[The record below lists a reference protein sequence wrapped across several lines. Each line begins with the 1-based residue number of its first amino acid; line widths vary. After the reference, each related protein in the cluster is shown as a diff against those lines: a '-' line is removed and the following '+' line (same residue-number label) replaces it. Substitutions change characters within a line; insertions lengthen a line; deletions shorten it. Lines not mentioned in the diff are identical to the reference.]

1 MNLTIGLSPCP
12 NDTFIFDAML
22 NGKIDTE
29 DLTFTY
35 QLEDVETLNR
45 LAKTGSLDISKISY
59 GALPPLLPHYR
70 VLNAGGALGRG
81 VGPVFIS
88 KKFDDTS
95 NPDLSTMVVA
105 LPGIQTTAH
114 LLFSL
119 AYPEVKNKSF
129 IPFHE
134 IEEAVLQDKVDAGVI
149 IHENRFTYQE
159 KGLNKLADLGE
170 VWEKNTGHPIPLGGI
185 VARRDYDLSLLQKIN
200 RIIYNSLAY
209 AFAHHEVLPDFVT
222 TNAQE
227 MSEKIMRNHIDLY
240 VNDFSLNLGTA
251 GRSAVWKLLEL
262 SNQINN
268 YTGGDDLEVFI
279 D

>member
-1 MNLTIGLSPCP
+1 MNLTLGLSPCP

-29 DLTFTY
+29 GLTFTY

-45 LAKTGSLDISKISY
+45 LAKSGSLDISKISY
-59 GALPPLLPHYR
+59 GALPPLLPQYR

-88 KKFDDTS
+88 KKFDATS

-105 LPGIQTTAH
+105 LPGIHTTAH

-170 VWEKNTGHPIPLGGI
+170 VWEKKTGHPIPLGGI
-185 VARRDYDLSLLQKIN
+185 VARRNYDLSFLQKIN
-200 RIIYNSLAY
+200 RVIYKSLEY
-209 AFAHHEVLPDFVT
+209 AFAHDELLPDFVKI
-222 TNAQE
+222 NAQE

-268 YTGGDDLEVFI
+268 YTRGDDLEVFI

>member
-1 MNLTIGLSPCP
+1 MNLKLGLSPCP

-29 DLTFTY
+29 GLTFTY

-70 VLNAGGALGRG
+70 VLNSGGALGRG
-81 VGPVFIS
+81 VGPIFIS
-88 KKFDDTS
+88 KKFDALS
-95 NPDLSTMVVA
+95 NPDLSTLTVA
-105 LPGIQTTAH
+105 LPGTHTTAH

-185 VARRDYDLSLLQKIN
+185 VARRNYDISLLQKIN
-200 RIIYNSLAY
+200 RIIYNSLVY
-209 AFAHHEVLPDFVT
+209 AFAHHKVLPDFVT

-227 MSEKIMRNHIDLY
+227 MSEEIMRNHIDLY

-268 YTGGDDLEVFI
+268 YTGGDDLDVFI

>member
-1 MNLTIGLSPCP
+1 MNLTLGLSPCP
-12 NDTFIFDAML
+12 NDTFIFEAML

-29 DLTFTY
+29 GLTFTY

-59 GALPPLLPHYR
+59 GALPPLLPQYR

-88 KKFDDTS
+88 KKFDTTS
-95 NPDLSTMVVA
+95 NPDLSTLTVA
-105 LPGIQTTAH
+105 LPGIHTTAH

-134 IEEAVLQDKVDAGVI
+134 IEEAVLQDTVDAGVI

-185 VARRDYDLSLLQKIN
+185 VARRNYDLSLLQKIN
-200 RIIYNSLAY
+200 RIIYKSLEY
-209 AFAHHEVLPDFVT
+209 AFAHHEVLPDFVKI
-222 TNAQE
+222 NAQE
-227 MSEKIMRNHIDLY
+227 MSEEIMRNHIDLY
-240 VNDFSLNLGTA
+240 VNDFSLNLGHK

>member
-1 MNLTIGLSPCP
+1 MNLTLGLSPCP

-29 DLTFTY
+29 GLTFTY

-45 LAKTGSLDISKISY
+45 LAKSGSLDISKISY
-59 GALPPLLPHYR
+59 GALPPLLPQYR

-88 KKFDDTS
+88 KKFDATS

-105 LPGIQTTAH
+105 LPGIHTTAH

-185 VARRDYDLSLLQKIN
+185 VARRNYDLSLLQKIN
-200 RIIYNSLAY
+200 RVIYKSLEY
-209 AFAHHEVLPDFVT
+209 AFAHDELLPDFVKI
-222 TNAQE
+222 NAQE

>member
-29 DLTFTY
+29 GLTFTH

-59 GALPPLLPHYR
+59 GALPPLLPYYR

-81 VGPVFIS
+81 VGPIFIS
-88 KKFDDTS
+88 KKIDAAS
-95 NPDLSTMVVA
+95 NPDLSTLEVA
-105 LPGIQTTAH
+105 LPGIHTTAH

-119 AYPEVKNKSF
+119 AYPEVKNKTF

-134 IEEAVLQDKVDAGVI
+134 IEEAVLQNKVDAGVI

-185 VARRDYDLSLLQKIN
+185 VARRNYDLSLLQKIN

-209 AFAHHEVLPDFVT
+209 AFANHQVLPDFVT

-227 MSEKIMRNHIDLY
+227 MSEEIMRNHIDLY
-240 VNDFSLNLGTA
+240 VNDFSLNLGA
-251 GRSAVWKLLEL
+251 VGKSAVWKLLEI
-262 SNQINN
+262 SKQIHN
-268 YTGGDDLEVFI
+268 YPVGDEFEVFI

>member
-29 DLTFTY
+29 GLTFTY

-59 GALPPLLPHYR
+59 GALPPLLPYYR

-88 KKFDDTS
+88 KKFDTTS
-95 NPDLSTMVVA
+95 NLDLSTMAVA
-105 LPGIQTTAH
+105 LPGIHTTAH

-134 IEEAVLQDKVDAGVI
+134 IEAAVLQDTVDAGVI

-185 VARRDYDLSLLQKIN
+185 VARRNYDLSLLQKIN

-209 AFAHHEVLPDFVT
+209 AFANHQVLPDFVT

-227 MSEKIMRNHIDLY
+227 MSEEIMRNHIDLY
-240 VNDFSLNLGTA
+240 VNDFSLNLGTI
-251 GRSAVWKLLEL
+251 GKFAVLKLLEV
-262 SNQINN
+262 SNQIHS
-268 YTGGDDLEVFI
+268 YTEGGDFEVFI